1 MSSKEEFLWNVE
13 SIFEFQYFNC
23 PICPFK
29 NELKQ
34 DFVNHSFISHPES
47 VNYLKKISDGSLY
60 DIISPWESSYN
71 GKEIGTE
78 KFKSEI
84 NENNI
89 GLQVEDK
96 WGIADNE
103 QFDDHLK
110 DDERDY
116 TMSEMK
122 VENFPSEDFKEPYE
136 NVKSSE
142 DKIGN
147 YNHNN
152 IGYGTSKTAANKRRC
167 GKETIS
173 YNNSMKLKENL

>member
-47 VNYLKKISDGSLY
+47 VSYLKKISDGSLY
-60 DIISPWESSYN
+60 DIISPWESSYK
-71 GKEIGTE
+71 GEDIETE
-78 KFKSEI
+78 NFKNEI
-84 NENNI
+84 NDNLE
-89 GLQVEDK
+89 LQVEDK

-103 QFDDHLK
+103 TFDDHLI
-110 DDERDY
+110 DDEPDY

-122 VENFPSEDFKEPYE
+122 VENFPSEVFKEPQE
-136 NVKSSE
+136 NVISSG

-147 YNHNN
+147 YNYNN

-173 YNNSMKLKENL
+173 YHNLMKLKENR